1 TSGTG
6 FVTSREADASSS
18 HAEGV
23 AVLFLAAALVATR
36 RCLGGTSGKAFKSP
50 PKVLKVVVADFEFFH
65 FVDDRLEV
73 REGTHGSQGRRHA
86 TSFVPRRGPVH
97 FRWSSKG
104 PPGRIVERPA
114 VGL

>member
-73 REGTHGSQGRRHA
+73 REGTHGSQGRSVGGTQHP
-86 TSFVPRRGPVH
+86 SCRGEDQCIFDGLQRDRPV
-97 FRWSSKG
+97 
-104 PPGRIVERPA
+104 V
-114 VGL
+114 